1 MARLMIVLLVLGLS
15 GCSSPVMLGSEYK
28 PEAMESVPP
37 DSSRLIFFT
46 HDYLR
51 EPTYYRVSV
60 DGESINP
67 LGGQTYVSHILKPG
81 PVTLKAKEVNI
92 ESSTLNGVFN
102 VLTFGVMYLDTKDT
116 AYKVYP
122 ASMDVELEK
131 GETRYLRLRVEIVSF
146 LRECDKS
153 GKDARLCKAGRRDL
167 IFEDIPEEMAKEE
180 LITLQESVK

>member
-1 MARLMIVLLVLGLS
+1 MIGVELEISSDGS
-15 GCSSPVMLGSEYK
+15 GRI
-28 PEAMESVPP
+28 A
-37 DSSRLIFFT
+37 D
-46 HDYLR
+46 
-51 EPTYYRVSV
+51 V
-60 DGESINP
+60 DAGD
-67 LGGQTYVSHILKPG
+67 K
-81 PVTLKAKEVNI
+81 
-92 ESSTLNGVFN
+92 GVFN